1 MHSDLDVQSKEE
13 RSEHDGTHG
22 TLLGVEESNTNTE
35 EVKAGTNQ
43 QEDDQF
49 SSYNNNSTKI
59 RVIEN
64 ECPSTTTTAVSELRD
79 IVIEEEYR
87 DVKSLSSK
95 LQSDSA
101 PDTNNVSQ
109 ASQMPNKSVKNRDAL
124 QGNNDNV
131 SQASQIRLINTSKE
145 GEEEV
150 EEDVKQKEE
159 EDLQQHNNNTND
171 AQTIIEQVS
180 QVIPLPP
187 PPSSCSPSQDNHV
200 NESQS
205 IRLDDAISLMSLPA
219 IKSETSDLW
228 NRIAPFSSIKVVI
241 DTSQI
246 KHTDDGSNDNIFCK
260 SLTSCKISPQTKKQ

>member
-101 PDTNNVSQ
+101 PDTKNVSHVY
-109 ASQMPNKSVKNRDAL
+109 QMPNKSVKSRDVL

-131 SQASQIRLINTSKE
+131 SQASQIRLIKTSKE

-159 EDLQQHNNNTND
+159 EDLQQHNNNNTNM
-171 AQTIIEQVS
+171 
-180 QVIPLPP
+180 P
-187 PPSSCSPSQDNHV
+187 
-200 NESQS
+200 
-205 IRLDDAISLMSLPA
+205 RLL
-219 IKSETSDLW
+219 
-228 NRIAPFSSIKVVI
+228 
-241 DTSQI
+241 
-246 KHTDDGSNDNIFCK
+246 
-260 SLTSCKISPQTKKQ
+260 